1 MIWREVFPLIGPL
14 SGANW
19 ESMPERAYVFLDP
32 DGSQGAGVVVVVQ
45 APTGVIYAS
54 QVGGYAT
61 EERSVEGFAIPLFQS
76 QHLKSLVSFFGRYGE
91 NPPSPEASCA
101 RWQDRDLQALAEIVG
116 QMPLWHTSRTKDE
129 PAFLEFD
136 RARLPVLTEGWIPVI
151 TPYGPGILMRQN
163 GD

>member
-1 MIWREVFPLIGPL
+1 M
-14 SGANW
+14 A
-19 ESMPERAYVFLDP
+19 ERAYVFLDP

-54 QVGGYAT
+54 QVGGGAN
-61 EERSVEGFAIPLFQS
+61 EERCVEGFAIPLFAP
-76 QHLKSLVSFFGRYGE
+76 QHLAALVSFFGRYGG
-91 NPPSPEASCA
+91 NPPSSEASCA
-101 RWQDRDLQALAEIVG
+101 RWQDRNLQALAEIVG

-136 RARLPVLTEGWIPVI
+136 RARLPELTEGWIPVI
-151 TPYGPGILMRQN
+151 TPYGPGILMHQN

>member
-1 MIWREVFPLIGPL
+1 
-14 SGANW
+14 
-19 ESMPERAYVFLDP
+19 MPERAYVFFDP

-54 QVGGYAT
+54 QVGGGAN
-61 EERSVEGFAIPLFQS
+61 EERCVEGFAIPLFHS
-76 QHLKSLVSFFGRYGE
+76 QHLKSLVSFFGRYGG
-91 NPPSPEASCA
+91 NPPTLGASSA
-101 RWQDRDLQALAEIVG
+101 TWNDLDLKALAEVVG

-136 RARLPVLTEGWIPVI
+136 RARLPELTEGWIPVI
-151 TPYGPGILMRQN
+151 TPYGPGILMHQN